1 MQQWNISR
9 YRAQRVDE
17 KNDVV
22 RLVMFTSKVMAI
34 IMSKMA
40 YLMYFLLNTE
50 KKKTDP
56 VWARY
61 LNASERLFA
70 SGYIMHLLFFILFL
84 FWCSTHNISRTVASK
99 AY

>member
-34 IMSKMA
+34 RMSKMA

-50 KKKTDP
+50 KTDP
-56 VWARY
+56 VWERY
-61 LNASERLFA
+61 LNASERSYLA
-70 SGYIMHLLFFILFL
+70 LLQNTMDYGVL
-84 FWCSTHNISRTVASK
+84 TYH
-99 AY
+99 

>member
-34 IMSKMA
+34 RMSKMA

-50 KKKTDP
+50 KTDL
-56 VWARY
+56 VWERY
-61 LNASERLFA
+61 LNASERCYLA
-70 SGYIMHLLFFILFL
+70 LLQNTMDYGVL
-84 FWCSTHNISRTVASK
+84 TYH
-99 AY
+99 

>member
-34 IMSKMA
+34 RMSKMA

-50 KKKTDP
+50 KTDP
-56 VWARY
+56 VWGRY
-61 LNASERLFA
+61 LNASERSYLA
-70 SGYIMHLLFFILFL
+70 LLQNTMDYGVL
-84 FWCSTHNISRTVASK
+84 TYH
-99 AY
+99 

>member
-1 MQQWNISR
+1 
-9 YRAQRVDE
+9 
-17 KNDVV
+17 
-22 RLVMFTSKVMAI
+22 MFTSKVMAI
-34 IMSKMA
+34 RMSKMA

-50 KKKTDP
+50 KKTDP

-84 FWCSTHNISRTVASK
+84 F
-99 AY
+99 

>member
-34 IMSKMA
+34 RMSKMA

-50 KKKTDP
+50 KKKQTQFGQD
-56 VWARY
+56 
-61 LNASERLFA
+61 
-70 SGYIMHLLFFILFL
+70 I
-84 FWCSTHNISRTVASK
+84 
-99 AY
+99 